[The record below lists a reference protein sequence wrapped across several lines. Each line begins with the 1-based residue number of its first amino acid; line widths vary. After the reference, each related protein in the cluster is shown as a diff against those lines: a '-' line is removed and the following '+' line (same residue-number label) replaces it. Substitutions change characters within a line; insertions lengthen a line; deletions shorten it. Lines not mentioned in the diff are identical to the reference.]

1 MKPSQLLYGLEDRPP
16 LIVNGF
22 LGLQHVSI
30 IAISFVL
37 PILLVHEGGGT
48 TDQITFL
55 ISMSMLAGGIGVIVQ
70 ACRLGPLGSGYF
82 CPQVCGPSFLA
93 ASVLCVKTGG
103 LPLVF
108 GMTAFA
114 GVIEAL
120 FSRVVDRLRVLFPT
134 EVTGLIVAMV
144 GITVVKLAGRNFL
157 SLDHAGNIGMEGFT
171 VGAVTLLL
179 MVSLNVWTKGKIR
192 LFCVLIGMAGGYA
205 AAMLAGELSIAEI
218 TEATAKPV
226 LWNPFSHHPG
236 WAFDANMILP
246 VTIAMLCSGLKSVG
260 DLTTC
265 QKINDSEW
273 KRPDL
278 KNVQK
283 GILADATGCLSAGIL
298 GGFGQSTS
306 SSNIGLTIATGVTS
320 RVVAWSTGL
329 ILIALAFCPKL
340 SGIFAVM
347 PPPVVGATL
356 IFAVGFMI
364 VAGIQIIMSRMLDAR
379 KTFVIGLSLIFGLM
393 VDMLPEPFV
402 NLHPLLQAVFSS
414 SLSAAAITALVLNL
428 IFRIGVKSKA
438 SLRLAPGSHYGSA
451 LSAFMERQGG
461 AWAARPEIVRKA
473 AAAATE
479 YVEAA
484 GGPDALGGPMN
495 VTASFD
501 EYNLDVTITHP
512 GEAPVMGDC
521 APSPEEML
529 AEGGARRMAGF
540 LVCSWADTV
549 TVKNNAGETRTR
561 LHFAH

>member
-1 MKPSQLLYGLEDRPP
+1 MKPSQLLYSLEDRPP
-16 LIVNGF
+16 MAVNGF

-30 IAISFVL
+30 IAISFVM
-37 PILLVHEGGGT
+37 PILLVHEAGGT
-48 TDQITFL
+48 TDQISFL

-114 GVIEAL
+114 GVVEGL
-120 FSRVVDRLRVLFPT
+120 FSRVVHRLRVLFPT

-144 GITVVKLAGRNFL
+144 GVTVVKLAGRNFL
-157 SLDHAGNIGMEGFT
+157 ALDHAGNIGVNGFM
-171 VGAVTLLL
+171 VGGITLLL
-179 MVSLNVWTKGKIR
+179 MVSLNVWTKGKVR
-192 LFCVLIGMAGGYA
+192 LFCVLIGMVGGYA
-205 AAMLAGELSIAEI
+205 AALMAGELTTGEIAE
-218 TEATAKPV
+218 AMASPL
-226 LWNPFSHHPG
+226 LWNPFAHHPG
-236 WAFDANMILP
+236 WSFDATMILP
-246 VTIAMLCSGLKSVG
+246 VTIAVLCSSLKSVG

-265 QKINDSEW
+265 QKINDAEW

-283 GILADATGCLSAGIL
+283 GILADAAGCLSAGIL

-320 RVVAWSTGL
+320 RVVALSTGL
-329 ILIALAFCPKL
+329 ILIVLAFCPKL

-379 KTFVIGLSLIFGLM
+379 KTFVIGLSIIFGLM

-414 SLSAAAITALVLNL
+414 SLSAAAISALVLNMV
-428 IFRIGVKSKA
+428 FRIGVKSKA
-438 SLRLAPGSHYGSA
+438 SLRLAPGSRHGHA
-451 LSAFMERQGG
+451 LTAFMERQGG
-461 AWAARPEIVRKA
+461 AWAARPEIVKKA
-473 AAAATE
+473 AAAAAE
-479 YVEAA
+479 YVEAT
-484 GGPDALGGPMN
+484 GGPDALGSPMN

-512 GEAPVMGDC
+512 GEAPTMRNC
-521 APSPEEML
+521 APTPEEIL
-529 AEGGARRMAGF
+529 AEDGARRMAGY
-540 LVCSWADTV
+540 LVRSWADTV
-549 TVKNNAGETRTR
+549 TVKSGDGETRTR

>member
-16 LIVNGF
+16 VLVNAF

-30 IAISFVL
+30 ISIAFVM
-37 PILLVHEGGGT
+37 PILLVHEAGGT

-70 ACRLGPLGSGYF
+70 GLRLGPLGSGYF

-93 ASVLCVKTGG
+93 ASILCVKTGG

-108 GMTAFA
+108 GMTACA

-120 FSRVVDRLRVLFPT
+120 FSRVVHRLRMLFPT

-157 SLDHAGNIGMEGFT
+157 ALDHAGAIDPVGLT
-171 VGAVTLLL
+171 VGVITLTL
-179 MVSLNVWTKGKIR
+179 MVSLNVWSKGKIR
-192 LFCVLIGMAGGYA
+192 LFCILIGMTGGYLA
-205 AAMLAGELSIAEI
+205 ALALGKLTTAQIADAMAHPL
-218 TEATAKPV
+218 
-226 LWNPFSHHPG
+226 LWNPFAHHPG
-236 WAFDANMILP
+236 WAFDATLILP
-246 VTIAMLCSGLKSVG
+246 VGIAVLCSSLKSVG

-265 QKINDSEW
+265 QKINDDEW

-278 KNVQK
+278 GNVQK
-283 GILADATGCLSAGIL
+283 GILADAVGCLSAGVL

-320 RVVAWSTGL
+320 RVVAVSTGL
-329 ILIALAFCPKL
+329 ILIVLAFCPKL

-364 VAGIQIIMSRMLDAR
+364 VAGIQIIMSRMLDSR
-379 KTFVIGLSLIFGLM
+379 KTFVIGLSIIFGLT
-393 VDMLPEPFV
+393 VDMLPQAFM
-402 NLHPLLQAVFSS
+402 NLHPWLKAVFSS
-414 SLSAAAITALVLNL
+414 SLSASTISALVLNL

-438 SLRLAPGSHYGSA
+438 SLRIAPGSHYGRA
-451 LSAFMERQGG
+451 VATFMDRQGG
-461 AWAARPEIVRKA
+461 AWAARPEVVKKA
-473 AAAATE
+473 AAATTE
-479 YVEAA
+479 YVEAI
-484 GGPDALGGPMN
+484 GGPEVLDAPLN
-495 VTASFD
+495 ITASFD
-501 EYNLDVTITHP
+501 EYNLDVVITHP
-512 GEAPVMGDC
+512 GEPPVLDERAPD
-521 APSPEEML
+521 PESML
-529 AEGGARRMAGF
+529 DPGGVRRMAGF
-540 LVCSWADTV
+540 LVRSWADSVDIRTSG
-549 TVKNNAGETRTR
+549 GEAKTK

>member
-16 LIVNGF
+16 LMVNGF

-30 IAISFVL
+30 IAIAFVM
-37 PILLVHEGGGT
+37 PILLVHEGGGS

-55 ISMSMLAGGIGVIVQ
+55 ISMSMLAGGIGSIVQ
-70 ACRLGPLGSGYF
+70 ASRLGPLGSGYF

-114 GVIEAL
+114 GVVEGL
-120 FSRVVDRLRVLFPT
+120 FSRVVHRLRVLFPT

-144 GITVVKLAGRNFL
+144 GVTVVKLAGRNFL
-157 SLDHAGNIGMEGFT
+157 ALDQAGNIGMAGFM
-171 VGAVTLLL
+171 VGVITLLL
-179 MVSLNVWTKGKIR
+179 MVSLNVWTKGKVR
-192 LFCVLIGMAGGYA
+192 LFCVLIGMVGGYGA
-205 AAMLAGELSIAEI
+205 ALLAGELTPGEMAE
-218 TEATAKPV
+218 AMAKPL

-236 WAFDANMILP
+236 WSFDAAMILP
-246 VTIAMLCSGLKSVG
+246 VTIAVLCSSLKSVG

-265 QKINDSEW
+265 QKINDTEW
-273 KRPDL
+273 KRPEL

-283 GILADATGCLSAGIL
+283 GILADAVGCFSAGIL

-320 RVVAWSTGL
+320 RAVAFSTGV
-329 ILIALAFCPKL
+329 ILMVLAFCPKL

-379 KTFVIGLSLIFGLM
+379 KTFVIGLSMIFGLM
-393 VDMLPEPFV
+393 VDMIPEPFV
-402 NLHPLLQAVFSS
+402 GLHPWLQAVFSS
-414 SLSAAAITALVLNL
+414 SLSAAAISALVLNL

-438 SLRLAPGSHYGSA
+438 SLRIAPGSRYGSA
-451 LSAFMERQGG
+451 ITAFMERQGG
-461 AWAARPEIVRKA
+461 AWAARPEIVKKA
-473 AAAATE
+473 AAATTE
-479 YVEAA
+479 YVEGT
-484 GGPDALGGPMN
+484 GGPDALGGPLN

-512 GEAPVMGDC
+512 GEGPVMGNC
-521 APSPEEML
+521 PPGPEEML
-529 AEGGARRMAGF
+529 TEDGARRMAGF

-549 TVKNNAGETRTR
+549 TIKSDGGETRAR

>member
-1 MKPSQLLYGLEDRPP
+1 M
-16 LIVNGF
+16 
-22 LGLQHVSI
+22 
-30 IAISFVL
+30 
-37 PILLVHEGGGT
+37 
-48 TDQITFL
+48 
-55 ISMSMLAGGIGVIVQ
+55 
-70 ACRLGPLGSGYF
+70 
-82 CPQVCGPSFLA
+82 CGPSFLA

-108 GMTAFA
+108 GMTAFS

-402 NLHPLLQAVFSS
+402 NLHPLLQ
-414 SLSAAAITALVLNL
+414 
-428 IFRIGVKSKA
+428 
-438 SLRLAPGSHYGSA
+438 
-451 LSAFMERQGG
+451 
-461 AWAARPEIVRKA
+461 
-473 AAAATE
+473 
-479 YVEAA
+479 
-484 GGPDALGGPMN
+484 
-495 VTASFD
+495 
-501 EYNLDVTITHP
+501 
-512 GEAPVMGDC
+512 
-521 APSPEEML
+521 
-529 AEGGARRMAGF
+529 
-540 LVCSWADTV
+540 
-549 TVKNNAGETRTR
+549 
-561 LHFAH
+561 